1 MKKKRSNGEGSF
13 RKRSNG
19 RWEVRFTLGLD
30 PETRKPIQKSLSAG
44 TKRECKARMEQV
56 LAENRG
62 VQIRHSG
69 DYTVAEWCRLWFE
82 TYTKPNISYNTAR
95 CYQNVIEH
103 HIIPAIGS
111 IPLNLLGSEA
121 IQQMYNDT
129 RNKHQVVPN
138 SRTEG
143 PRLTGSFVRRIHM
156 ILHSALQQAMLEG
169 LIPYNPCHICHIP
182 PKEKQEKIIVP
193 PEQIGRFL
201 NAAEECGMLPFFYL
215 ELTSGLRRG
224 EIIALHWD
232 DLDREKRA
240 LSVSKQV
247 TRTEKQCVVTEP
259 KTQNSVR
266 QVVISQQT
274 IELLAQ
280 EHDRHPDNPI
290 LFPSPRT
297 KRYWSPDAITRLSK
311 RLLKRA
317 EIDERVSFH
326 DLRHTFATLA
336 IQNGVDPKT
345 LSSMLGHYSAA
356 FTLDTYTHVTH
367 QMQRAAAEK
376 IGDLMEETMV
386 PVPEASASDNRDR
399 IIVFQRR

>member
-1 MKKKRSNGEGSF
+1 M
-13 RKRSNG
+13 
-19 RWEVRFTLGLD
+19 
-30 PETRKPIQKSLSAG
+30 
-44 TKRECKARMEQV
+44 
-56 LAENRG
+56 
-62 VQIRHSG
+62 HSG
-69 DYTVAEWCRLWFE
+69 SVYPKAAVARCFAI
-82 TYTKPNISYNTAR
+82 TSSAYHGTAR

>member
-19 RWEVRFTLGLD
+19 RWEARFTLGLD

-69 DYTVAEWCRLWFE
+69 DYTVAEWCQLWFE
-82 TYTKPNISYNTAR
+82 TYTKPNIRYNTAR

-103 HIIPAIGS
+103 HIIPAIGA

-156 ILHSALQQAMLEG
+156 VLHSALQQAMLEG

-182 PKEKQEKIIVP
+182 PKEKHEKVIVP

-232 DLDREKRA
+232 DLDRENRA
-240 LSVSKQV
+240 LGVSKQV

-297 KRYWSPDAITRLSK
+297 KRYWSPDAITRLVK

-317 EIDERVSFH
+317 EIDERISFH

-367 QMQRAAAEK
+367 HMQRAAAEK
-376 IGDLMEETMV
+376 IGDFMEETMI
-386 PVPEASASDNRDR
+386 PVSEPSALDSGDK